1 LTLTLLLSVLEHHF
15 LDLGLRV
22 EHIEYK
28 NLAPLFVDE
37 ILTVCGKVKNG
48 GGGGAWD
55 VWIEGPKGGLAVRG
69 TVRTTCV

>member
-1 LTLTLLLSVLEHHF
+1 
-15 LDLGLRV
+15 LGLRV

-37 ILTVCGKVKNG
+37 VLTVCGKVKNG
-48 GGGGAWD
+48 GDGGGGVWD

>member
-1 LTLTLLLSVLEHHF
+1 MSVLERHF
-15 LDLGLRV
+15 VDLGLRV

-37 ILTVCGKVKNG
+37 VLTVCGKMKNRGSAG
-48 GGGGAWD
+48 GVWD

-69 TVRTTCV
+69 TVRTFVV